1 MKNKGCF
8 ILLSFIFVFGR
19 GIYADEDIPATVK
32 MPSIKDWGIW
42 HTASSGV
49 IQSLNDTENA
59 INNHAEIIGKNI
71 NRNKELEEKIE
82 KLRSIVN
89 LNDQVVIEDRAAREK
104 ADAELK
110 TAISNETAE
119 RNKLSTVVEKNRDRV
134 QKLGKTT
141 EVAIGHLNA
150 NAVRIENVEKSMQSE
165 LKNIEG
171 KIQGIADNK
180 DLIAANSDL
189 IKANE
194 KAVLNE
200 QNLRAQKD
208 KELSDKILENSK
220 AVSKEQVLREETDK
234 ELSDKILENSKAVSN
249 EQTLRE
255 ETDKKLLSKI
265 TNNSKIIYEEQAARK
280 ISEDNLTN
288 KIQDNSKV
296 IASAEAKNIEMQKD
310 IEGNSVKIENNRKNI
325 AKIEKLHEN
334 SEKIQGTID
343 NHEARISAHEEE
355 LMRTRA
361 KMDDINSR
369 IDRLDSKVNRGMSL
383 MAAMTAIDFQDVRA
397 GEVGIG
403 AGLGHFENSQGV
415 AVGAAYAPTENIRI
429 NAKYSVSTDD
439 IKTSAI
445 GIGGIIKFRVR

>member
-1 MKNKGCF
+1 MKNKRYF
-8 ILLSFIFVFGR
+8 ILLSFIFVLGR
-19 GIYADEDIPATVK
+19 GLYADEDVPATVT

-71 NRNKELEEKIE
+71 NKNKELDAKIE
-82 KLRSIVN
+82 KLRSVVN
-89 LNDQVVIEDRAAREK
+89 LNEQVIIEDRAAREK

-110 TAISNETAE
+110 TAISNEAAE
-119 RNKLSTVVEKNRDRV
+119 RSKLSTVVEKNRDRV
-134 QKLGKTT
+134 QKLGETT

-165 LKNIEG
+165 LKTLEG
-171 KIQGIADNK
+171 KIQGITDNK
-180 DLIAANSDL
+180 DLITANSDL

-208 KELSDKILENSK
+208 KELADNILENSK
-220 AVSKEQVLREETDK
+220 AVSKEQVLREEADK
-234 ELSDKILENSKAVSN
+234 KLSDKILENSKAVLN

-265 TNNSKIIYEEQAARK
+265 TDNSKIISEEQAARK
-280 ISEDNLTN
+280 MSEDNLTN
-288 KIQDNSKV
+288 KIQDNNKI

-334 SEKIQGTID
+334 SEKFQEKIN
-343 NHEARISAHEEE
+343 NHEARISAQEEE
-355 LMRTRA
+355 MMRTRA

-383 MAAMTAIDFQDVRA
+383 MAAMTAIDFQDVRT

-403 AGLGHFENSQGV
+403 AGLGHFENSQGI
-415 AVGAAYAPTENIRI
+415 AVGVAYAPAENVRI
-429 NAKYSVSTDD
+429 NAKYSVATDD
-439 IKTSAI
+439 IKTSAV
-445 GIGGIIKFRVR
+445 GIGGTIKFRVR

>member
-8 ILLSFIFVFGR
+8 ILLSFIFVLGR

-82 KLRSIVN
+82 KIRSIVN

-220 AVSKEQVLREETDK
+220 AVS
-234 ELSDKILENSKAVSN
+234 N

-288 KIQDNSKV
+288 KIQENSKV

-445 GIGGIIKFRVR
+445 GIGGTIKFRVR

>member
-8 ILLSFIFVFGR
+8 ILLSFIFVLGR

-180 DLIAANSDL
+180 DLIAVNSDL

-200 QNLRAQKD
+200 QNLRAQ
-208 KELSDKILENSK
+208 
-220 AVSKEQVLREETDK
+220 RDK

-288 KIQDNSKV
+288 KIQDNSKI
-296 IASAEAKNIEMQKD
+296 IASAEAKNIELQKD
-310 IEGNSVKIENNRKNI
+310 VEGNSTKIENNRKNI

-445 GIGGIIKFRVR
+445 GIGGTIKFRVR

>member
-8 ILLSFIFVFGR
+8 ILLSFIFVLGR

-82 KLRSIVN
+82 KIRSIVN

-220 AVSKEQVLREETDK
+220 AVS
-234 ELSDKILENSKAVSN
+234 N

-255 ETDKKLLSKI
+255 KTDKKLLSKI

-288 KIQDNSKV
+288 KIQENSKV

-445 GIGGIIKFRVR
+445 GIGGTIKFRVR

>member
-8 ILLSFIFVFGR
+8 ILLSFIFVLGR

-180 DLIAANSDL
+180 DLIAVNSDL

-200 QNLRAQKD
+200 QNLRAQ
-208 KELSDKILENSK
+208 
-220 AVSKEQVLREETDK
+220 RDK

-288 KIQDNSKV
+288 KIQDNSKI

-343 NHEARISAHEEE
+343 NHEARISEHEEE

>member
-8 ILLSFIFVFGR
+8 ILLSFIFVLGR

-150 NAVRIENVEKSMQSE
+150 NAVRIENVEKNMQSE

-180 DLIAANSDL
+180 DLIAVNSDL

-200 QNLRAQKD
+200 QNLRAQ
-208 KELSDKILENSK
+208 
-220 AVSKEQVLREETDK
+220 RDK

-288 KIQDNSKV
+288 KIQDNSKI
-296 IASAEAKNIEMQKD
+296 IASAEAKNIELQKD
-310 IEGNSVKIENNRKNI
+310 VEGNSTKIENNRKNI

-445 GIGGIIKFRVR
+445 GIGGTIKFRVR

>member
-1 MKNKGCF
+1 MKNKKCF
-8 ILLSFIFVFGR
+8 ILLSFIFVLGR
-19 GIYADEDIPATVK
+19 GIYADENIPATVT

-49 IQSLNDTENA
+49 IQTLSDTENA
-59 INNHAEIIGKNI
+59 INNHAEIIEKNI
-71 NRNKELEEKIE
+71 NRNKELDTKIE
-82 KLRSIVN
+82 KLKSVVN
-89 LNDQVVIEDRAAREK
+89 LNDQVIIEDRAAREK

-110 TAISNETAE
+110 TAITNETAE

-134 QKLGKTT
+134 QKLGETT

-150 NAVRIENVEKSMQSE
+150 NAVRIENVEKTMQSE
-165 LKNIEG
+165 LKTLEG
-171 KIQGIADNK
+171 KIQGITDNK
-180 DLIAANSDL
+180 DLITANSDL

-220 AVSKEQVLREETDK
+220 AVS
-234 ELSDKILENSKAVSN
+234 N

-255 ETDKKLLSKI
+255 ETDKTLLSRI
-265 TNNSKIIYEEQAARK
+265 TNNSKIISEEQAARK

-288 KIQDNSKV
+288 KIQDNSKI
-296 IASAEAKNIEMQKD
+296 IASAEAKNTEMQKD
-310 IEGNSVKIENNRKNI
+310 IEGNSMKIENNRKNI

-334 SEKIQGTID
+334 SEKFQEKIN
-343 NHEARISAHEEE
+343 NHEARISAQEEE
-355 LMRTRA
+355 MMRTRA

-383 MAAMTAIDFQDVRA
+383 MAAMTAIDFQDVRT

-403 AGLGHFENSQGV
+403 AGLGHFENSQGI
-415 AVGAAYAPTENIRI
+415 AVGVAYAPAENVRI
-429 NAKYSVSTDD
+429 NAKYSVATDD
-439 IKTSAI
+439 IKTSAV
-445 GIGGIIKFRVR
+445 GIGGTIKFKVR